1 MNVDT
6 CSLDFRALDS
16 DDIQIA
22 AALCAQAMLHNPLH
36 VKVFGAQ
43 DELRLRRLQ
52 RFFPALL
59 SYVYRKGQLEGAFD
73 GSRLVGV
80 MGVLPP
86 HRCTPSMLDGMRMLP
101 TMLYANSMAGWWRL
115 AVWLGTWARLDPT
128 EGHWHLGP
136 LAVDADYRRRGIGS
150 RLFTQALN
158 DPSDYPF
165 YLETD
170 LLRNVQLYER
180 YGFQVTATP
189 TILKTP
195 CWIMRKN

>member
-1 MNVDT
+1 MNADT

>member
-1 MNVDT
+1 MNADT

-115 AVWLGTWARLDPT
+115 AVWLGTWAKLDPT

-195 CWIMRKN
+195 CWVMRKN

>member
-1 MNVDT
+1 MNADT

-43 DELRLRRLQ
+43 DELRLCRLQ